1 MSRKGQKTPVGAHTP
16 QKMLLTPGAT
26 SLRPIVT
33 EYDPKKRAA
42 KTELADLVLTK
53 YKCEKNGVP
62 ITAVAGSTTPLVE
75 KPALDEEAGYN
86 PFEHRNLT
94 HPTSDLDTLIHLLKG
109 SLGSGILAMPMAF
122 KNAGLAFGVVATFAI
137 GFICTYCVHIL
148 VKCSHVI
155 CRRIQVPSLGFADL
169 AEAAFLAGPQA
180 VHKFSGLARAL
191 INLFLVVDLLGC
203 CCVYIVFVA
212 TNIKQVV
219 DHYADSKI
227 DLRLYM
233 VMLALPLVL
242 LNMIRNLKWL
252 APFSMIANLLMA
264 TGVGITF
271 YYVFI
276 DLPSIDD
283 RPHFTSLHQLPLFF
297 GTAIFALEGIGVV
310 MPLENNMKTPSHFIG
325 CPGVL
330 NIGMAIVVTLYTG
343 VGFFGFLQYGD
354 DTKGSIT
361 LNLPVTEVLA
371 QSVKVMIAV
380 AIFLTYGL
388 QFYVPM
394 EVIWKS
400 IGHRFGAHKL
410 AAEYV
415 VRTLL
420 VIGTVAI
427 AVAIPQLG
435 PFISLVGAVCLS
447 TLGLMFPAIIEL
459 VTYWESPGMGSCYW
473 RLWKNFFIILF
484 GILGFITGTITSIEE
499 IVAEFGGT
507 E

>member
-1 MSRKGQKTPVGAHTP
+1 
-16 QKMLLTPGAT
+16 
-26 SLRPIVT
+26 
-33 EYDPKKRAA
+33 
-42 KTELADLVLTK
+42 
-53 YKCEKNGVP
+53 
-62 ITAVAGSTTPLVE
+62 
-75 KPALDEEAGYN
+75 
-86 PFEHRNLT
+86 
-94 HPTSDLDTLIHLLKG
+94 SDLDTLIHLLKG

-122 KNAGLAFGVVATFAI
+122 KNAGLTFGVVATFAI

-148 VKCSHVI
+148 VSI
-155 CRRIQVPSLGFADL
+155 MLS
-169 AEAAFLAGPQA
+169 
-180 VHKFSGLARAL
+180 SGLKKLAKAKVTVGKRDSNKLLKWRVTVCLLGDVFGLFSNMAKPSATKAAGTVPMCEGNCSIELITSNKCVVFAVYRAL

-212 TNIKQVV
+212 TNIKQVRSWELY

-233 VMLALPLVL
+233 VMLALPLIL
-242 LNMIRNLKWL
+242 LNMVRNLKWL

-271 YYVFI
+271 YYIFI
-276 DLPSIDD
+276 DLPSVDD

-330 NIGMAIVVTLYTG
+330 NIGMAVVVMLYTG

-394 EVIWKS
+394 EIIWKS
-400 IGHRFGAHKL
+400 IGHRFGAHKF
-410 AAEYV
+410 AAEYA
-415 VRTLL
+415 VRTIL
-420 VIGTVAI
+420 VIATVAI

-447 TLGLMFPAIIEL
+447 TLGLMFPAIIEI
-459 VTYWESPGMGSCYW
+459 VTFWDSPGMGSCYW
-473 RLWKNFFIILF
+473 RLWKNVFIILF
-484 GILGFITGTITSIEE
+484 GVLGFITGTITSIEE
-499 IVAEFGGT
+499 IITEFGGT